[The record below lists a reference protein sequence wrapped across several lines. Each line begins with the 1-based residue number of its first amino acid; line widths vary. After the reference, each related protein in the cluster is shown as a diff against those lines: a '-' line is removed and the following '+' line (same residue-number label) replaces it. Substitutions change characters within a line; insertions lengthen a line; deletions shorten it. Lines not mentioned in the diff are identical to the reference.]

1 MIKLDV
7 QSLQLR
13 QIFER
18 VRNSS
23 DQIVVREVT
32 KITLDPMQL
41 QNNIRT

>member
-32 KITLDPMQL
+32 KLTLDPMQL